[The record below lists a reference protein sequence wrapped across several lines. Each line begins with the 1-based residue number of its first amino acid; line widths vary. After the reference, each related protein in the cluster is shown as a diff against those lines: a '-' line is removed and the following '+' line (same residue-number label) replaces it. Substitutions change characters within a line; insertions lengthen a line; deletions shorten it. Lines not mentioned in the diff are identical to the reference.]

1 MKLLFV
7 GTDRDR
13 AGGAAHF
20 LSMIQAMAAAGHRV
34 EALADRNGFI
44 AGRLEE
50 AGMNWRHARFR
61 NAFSPSAHRVL
72 ARTIRELRPDWLIGD
87 FGKEYWPLIVQGRL
101 HGIPVALFRQRAP
114 AMHRISEYLL
124 PRLAQRFITV
134 SEHARR
140 LFVERGMPAD
150 RVQVVYNPV
159 DTDVS
164 RPDPAYGRRVRHEFG
179 IPDDAVVVGFV
190 GRMYTG
196 KGMHVLQPA
205 LEQAMDVEPRLH
217 ALWIG
222 EGPQLEDLKRA
233 IRAGAHA
240 DRHHLA
246 GWRAD
251 AARCYSAMSML
262 AFPTVMEELF
272 GRVSV
277 EAQASGIP
285 VLGSRIGGIAETLRD
300 GETGRLLPLGKVDAW
315 RDAILAMCPDDERRR
330 MSVAARSFV
339 EERFSMPVVA
349 REFADLLAGPADDR
363 PDRTDT

>member
-20 LSMIQAMAAAGHRV
+20 LSMVQAMAGAGHTV
-34 EALADRNGFI
+34 WALADRNTHI
-44 AGRLEE
+44 ARQLEN
-50 AGMNWRHARFR
+50 AGLTWRHARFR
-61 NAFSPSAHRVL
+61 NVFAPPAHRSL
-72 ARTIRELRPDWLIGD
+72 SRAIHDLEPDWLIGD

-114 AMHRISEYLL
+114 AMHRMSEYLL
-124 PRLAQRFITV
+124 PRLAQRFIAV
-134 SEHARR
+134 SGYARK
-140 LFVERGMPAD
+140 LFVARGMPGD

-159 DTDVS
+159 DTGIS
-164 RPDPAYGRRVRHEFG
+164 KPDAELGRRMRHELG
-179 IPDDAVVVGFV
+179 IPGDAVVVGYV

-196 KGMHVLQPA
+196 KGIFVLQQA
-205 LEQAMDVEPRLH
+205 LDQAMQINPRLH

-222 EGPQLEDLKRA
+222 EGPQLEDLRSRIEHGGLA
-233 IRAGAHA
+233 S
-240 DRHHLA
+240 RHHVA

-262 AFPTVMEELF
+262 AFPTVMQEMF

-285 VLGSRIGGIAETLRD
+285 VLGSHIGGIPETLRE
-300 GETGRLLPLGKVDAW
+300 GETGRLLPVGDVDAW
-315 RDAILAMCPDDERRR
+315 RDAIVDLAHEEKRRR
-330 MSVAARSFV
+330 MGAAARAFI
-339 EERFSMPVVA
+339 EERYAMPVIA
-349 REFADLLAGPADDR
+349 RTFAELLGAPAG
-363 PDRTDT
+363 T